1 MNRKAFAQFTL
12 TSGMLEAARE
22 ALHSAP
28 FKPFKLRLREGTL
41 LRVGDPDVLWVSKGG
56 TIVYDD
62 AKTLRILN
70 PAMVTAIEQKSPHN

>member
-1 MNRKAFAQFTL
+1 MPEFTL
-12 TSGMLEAARE
+12 KFGILEAARE
-22 ALHSAP
+22 ALHAAP
-28 FKPFKLRLREGTL
+28 FKPFKLRLHDGSL
-41 LRVGDPDVLWVSKGG
+41 LKVGNPDVLWVSKGG